1 MFYIPSCMSGSRNF
15 KMAKLQDTRNVGI
28 PVAHIGMEKMN
39 IFLNYYSTSVS
50 PSWSIHNPVSGDT

>member
-1 MFYIPSCMSGSRNF
+1 MSGSRNF